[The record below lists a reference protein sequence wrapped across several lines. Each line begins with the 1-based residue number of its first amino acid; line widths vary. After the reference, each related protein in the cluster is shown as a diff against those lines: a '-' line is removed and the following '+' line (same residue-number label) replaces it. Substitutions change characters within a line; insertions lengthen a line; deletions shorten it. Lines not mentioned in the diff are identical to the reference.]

1 MILVT
6 GATGFVGSRLLKRLA
21 ASAGAGPLRGSA
33 RQVGKQD
40 RPAGVEGVAADVTKP
55 ETLPPALKGVATL
68 VHTAAITANLKE
80 PYPGAYRE
88 INETGTYNLMKA
100 AKAAGVSRVVLMSG
114 LSAPAKEGSYMATRL
129 GMEKAVRDSGIPYVI
144 LQPSVLFG
152 DGAEFV
158 AALARLARFSP
169 VLPLMGDPTL
179 KFQPL
184 WIEDLLRILEE
195 SVSSERHLG
204 QAIPIGGP
212 EQVTFKEV
220 IQTIC
225 EAMSVHRLL
234 VPLPLP
240 IARIQA
246 RAMTALLPKPPLTP
260 ATLELF
266 QFDNSTN
273 LDAVPANFGFEPRGF
288 REHLR
293 AHGVDG

>member
-6 GATGFVGSRLLKRLA
+6 GATGFVGSRLLNRLA
-21 ASAGAGPLRGSA
+21 ASQGAEPLRGSA
-33 RQVGKQD
+33 RHVDKRDLPG
-40 RPAGVEGVAADVTKP
+40 GVESVPVDVTKP
-55 ETLPPALKGVATL
+55 ETLPAALKDVTTL
-68 VHTAAITANLKE
+68 VHAAAITANLKE
-80 PYPGAYRE
+80 PFPGAYRE

-100 AKAAGVSRVVLMSG
+100 AEEAGVSRVVLMSG

-169 VLPLMGDPTL
+169 VLPLMGDPKL

-184 WIEDLLRILEE
+184 WIEDLLRILEQ
-195 SVSSERHLG
+195 SISSEKHLG

-220 IQTIC
+220 LQTIC
-225 EAMSVHRLL
+225 EAMSVRRLL
-234 VPLPLP
+234 LPVPFPL
-240 IARIQA
+240 IRIQA
-246 RAMTALLPKPPLTP
+246 RAMAALLPKPLLTP

-266 QFDNSTN
+266 QFDNSTT
-273 LDAVPANFGFEPRGF
+273 LDAVPANFAFQPRGF
-288 REHLR
+288 REHLL
-293 AHGVDG
+293 AHGVTG

>member
-6 GATGFVGSRLLKRLA
+6 GATGFVGSRLLNRLA
-21 ASAGAGPLRGSA
+21 ASQGAEPLRGSA
-33 RQVGKQD
+33 RHVDKRD
-40 RPAGVEGVAADVTKP
+40 LPVGVEGVPADVTKP
-55 ETLPPALKGVATL
+55 ETLPAALKDVTTL
-68 VHTAAITANLKE
+68 VHAAAITANLKE
-80 PYPGAYRE
+80 PFPGAYRE

-100 AKAAGVSRVVLMSG
+100 AEEAGVSRVVLMSG

-129 GMEKAVRDSGIPYVI
+129 GMEKAVRDSGIPSVI

-169 VLPLMGDPTL
+169 VLPLMGDPKL

-184 WIEDLLRILEE
+184 WIEDLLRILEQ
-195 SVSSERHLG
+195 SIRSEEHLG

-220 IQTIC
+220 LQTIC
-225 EAMSVHRLL
+225 EAISVRRLL
-234 VPLPLP
+234 LPLP
-240 IARIQA
+240 FPLIRIQA
-246 RAMTALLPKPPLTP
+246 RAMAALLRKPPLTP

-266 QFDNSTN
+266 QFDNSTS
-273 LDAVPANFGFEPRGF
+273 LDAVPANFGFQPRGF
-288 REHLR
+288 REHLL
-293 AHGVDG
+293 AHGVTG

>member
-21 ASAGAGPLRGSA
+21 ASPGTEPLRGSA
-33 RQVGKQD
+33 RSVGKQD
-40 RPAGVEGVAADVTKP
+40 LPAAVEGVPADVTKP
-55 ETLPPALKGVATL
+55 ENLPAALKGVTTL
-68 VHTAAITANLKE
+68 VHAAAITANLKE
-80 PYPGAYRE
+80 PFPGAYRE

-100 AKAAGVSRVVLMSG
+100 AKEAGVSRVVLMSG

-158 AALARLARFSP
+158 AALSRLARVLP

-184 WIEDLLRILEE
+184 WIEDLLRVLAQCLTDDK
-195 SVSSERHLG
+195 HLG
-204 QAIPIGGP
+204 HAVPIGGP

-220 IQTIC
+220 LQTIC
-225 EAMSVHRLL
+225 EAMSVRRLL

-240 IARIQA
+240 IARLQA
-246 RAMTALLPKPPLTP
+246 RIMAAVLPKPPLTP

-266 QFDNSTN
+266 QFDNSTS

-288 REHLR
+288 REHLL
-293 AHGVDG
+293 AHGVTG

>member
-6 GATGFVGSRLLKRLA
+6 GATGFVGSHLLKRLA
-21 ASAGAGPLRGSA
+21 ATPGAEPLRGSA
-33 RQVGKQD
+33 RKVGKED
-40 RPAGVEGVAADVTKP
+40 LPAGVEGIPADVTKP
-55 ETLPPALKGVATL
+55 ETLPAALKGVTTL

-80 PYPGAYRE
+80 PFPGAYRE

-100 AKAAGVSRVVLMSG
+100 AKEAGVSRVVLMSG

-129 GMEKAVRDSGIPYVI
+129 GMENAVRGGGIPYVI

-158 AALARLARFSP
+158 AALARLARVSP
-169 VLPLMGDPTL
+169 VLPLMGDPKL

-184 WIEDLLRILEE
+184 WIEDLLRILEQ
-195 SVSSERHLG
+195 SISSEKHLG
-204 QAIPIGGP
+204 RAIPIGGP
-212 EQVTFKEV
+212 EHVTFKEV
-220 IQTIC
+220 LQTIC
-225 EAMSVHRLL
+225 DAMSVRRLL

-240 IARIQA
+240 IVRIQA
-246 RAMTALLPKPPLTP
+246 RAMAALLPKPPLTP

-266 QFDNSTN
+266 QFDNSTS

-288 REHLR
+288 REHLL
-293 AHGVDG
+293 AHGVKG

>member
-1 MILVT
+1 MILAT

-21 ASAGAGPLRGSA
+21 AASDGESLRGTA
-33 RQVGKQD
+33 RSIRTEDV
-40 RPAGVEGVAADVTKP
+40 PAGVEAVLADVTKP
-55 ETLPPALKGVATL
+55 ETLPAALKGVTTL
-68 VHTAAITANLKE
+68 VHAAAITANLKE
-80 PYPGAYRE
+80 PYPDAYRL

-100 AKAAGVSRVVLMSG
+100 AGDAGVSRVVLMSG

-129 GMEKAVRDSGIPYVI
+129 GMEKAVRDSGIPHVI

-158 AALARLARFSP
+158 SALSRIARLSP
-169 VLPLMGDPTL
+169 VLPLLGDPKL

-184 WIEDLLRILEE
+184 WIEDLLRILEQ
-195 SVSSERHLG
+195 SITDTRQLG
-204 QAIPIGGP
+204 HEVPIGGP

-220 IQTIC
+220 LETIC
-225 EAMSVHRLL
+225 EAMSVRRLL

-240 IARIQA
+240 IARLQA
-246 RAMTALLPKPPLTP
+246 RIMAAVLPKPPLTP

-266 QFDNSTN
+266 QFDNSTS
-273 LDAVPANFGFEPRGF
+273 LDAVPANFGFQPRGF

-293 AHGVDG
+293 VHGVNG

>member
-21 ASAGAGPLRGSA
+21 ASSGQDSLRATA
-33 RQVGKQD
+33 RSVRPQAV
-40 RPAGVEGVAADVTKP
+40 PAGVEAVPADMTKP
-55 ETLPPALKGVATL
+55 ETLPAALESVTTL
-68 VHTAAITANLKE
+68 VHAAAITANLKE

-100 AKAAGVSRVVLMSG
+100 AGDAGVARVVLMSG
-114 LSAPAKEGSYMATRL
+114 ISAPAEEGSYMATRL
-129 GMEKAVRDSGIPYVI
+129 GMEKAVRDSGIPYLI

-158 AALARLARFSP
+158 AALSRLARFSP
-169 VLPLMGDPTL
+169 VLPLMGDPRV

-184 WIEDLLRILEE
+184 WIGDLLRILEQ
-195 SVSSERHLG
+195 SLTADKHLG
-204 QAIPIGGP
+204 KAIPIGGP
-212 EQVTFKEV
+212 EHVTFRQVLE
-220 IQTIC
+220 TIC
-225 EAMSVHRLL
+225 AAMSIRRLL

-240 IARIQA
+240 IAAVQA
-246 RAMTALLPKPPLTP
+246 RVMTALLPRPPP

-266 QFDNSTN
+266 RYDNSTS
-273 LDAVPANFGFEPRGF
+273 LDAVPTNFAFQPRGF

-293 AHGVDG
+293 EHGVTG